1 MLNISIST
9 PKTKIKSLA
18 LGRFDGL
25 HRGHLELFAH
35 LDKESSALFI
45 INKFGDSYLCT
56 NEDKARLLPF
66 SLCFA
71 DFEELKD
78 LNGEEFLNELG
89 KNFPKLEKIVVGE
102 DFRFGKDRK
111 YSAFDIENLS
121 NFETIIVKEFIYKGF
136 AVHSKLIKQFL
147 SEGKIELANELLAR
161 IYFVQGELVKGQGL
175 GSKELFPT
183 LNIDTKG
190 LYFLPQNGVYA
201 GFCEFDE
208 KKYQSVIFIGKRLST
223 DKNFSIEIHILEP
236 FDEPK
241 TQKIY
246 IYFTHFLRQN
256 CHFANLADLKV
267 QICKDCENAL
277 QCLAKGSENER

>member
-25 HRGHLELFAH
+25 HRGHLELFKH

-45 INKFGDSYLCT
+45 IDKFSDSYLCT
-56 NEDKARLLPF
+56 NEDKAKLLPF

-71 DFEELKD
+71 NFEELKD
-78 LNGEEFLNELG
+78 LSGEEFLKELQ
-89 KNFPKLEKIVVGE
+89 KNFVNLEKIVVGE

-111 YSAFDIENLS
+111 YSAFDIANLS

-161 IYFVQGELVKGQGL
+161 TYFVRGELVKGQGL
-175 GSKELFPT
+175 GSKELLPT
-183 LNIDTKG
+183 FNIDTKG
-190 LYFLPQNGVYA
+190 LYFLPQSGVYA
-201 GFCEFDE
+201 GFCEIE
-208 KKYQSVIFIGKRLST
+208 SKKYQSVIFLGKRLST
-223 DKNFSIEIHILEP
+223 DNNFSIETHILEP
-236 FDEPK
+236 FKESK
-241 TQKIY
+241 TQQIC
-246 IYFTHFLRQN
+246 IYFTHFLRKN
-256 CHFANLADLKV
+256 RHFANLADLKA
-267 QICKDCENAL
+267 QITKDCENAL
-277 QCLAKGSENER
+277 QYLAKGSENER